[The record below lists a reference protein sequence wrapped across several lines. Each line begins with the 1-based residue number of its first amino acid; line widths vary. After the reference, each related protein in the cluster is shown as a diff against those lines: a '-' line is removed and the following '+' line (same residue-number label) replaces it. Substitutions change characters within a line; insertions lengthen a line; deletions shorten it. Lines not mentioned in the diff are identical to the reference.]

1 MNLKFKNFENTLLKN
16 SEEVDSFI
24 KKNLPRNEGLNKKLI
39 QAIKYSI
46 LGSGKKIRSFLVI
59 EVGKVVSNV
68 NNLTLNKKKRD
79 ELIVIAS
86 AIEAIHTYSLIHDD
100 LPAMDNSDYRRGK
113 KSTHKKFDE
122 ATAILAGDALQSL
135 SYEIIC
141 DDTDMNDSSKISAIS
156 ILSKA
161 CGKSGMVFGQY
172 LDIESES
179 KAISHEDIEKIHSL
193 KTGELIKACV
203 LLGQTGN
210 EDISLTKLLENVG
223 QKIGLAFQITDDILE
238 EVSDEK
244 TLGKNVNSDKRNDKS
259 TYLKVVSL
267 HEAINISQELPLSAI
282 SDLKKLKNKRFDMLI
297 ELAKYISYRNN

>member
-1 MNLKFKNFENTLLKN
+1 MLENFQSHVRDNVSKKIEQSIGN
-16 SEEVDSFI
+16 SNFIEEVMSYTALSKSKMIRAGLIFASAENN
-24 KKNLPRNEGLNKKLI
+24 KNL
-39 QAIKYSI
+39 S
-46 LGSGKKIRSFLVI
+46 SS
-59 EVGKVVSNV
+59 STS
-68 NNLTLNKKKRD
+68 TLAASV
-79 ELIVIAS
+79 ELIHA
-86 AIEAIHTYSLIHDD
+86 YSLIHAD
-100 LPAMDNSDYRRGK
+100 LPCMDDDSLRRGK
-113 KSTHKKFDE
+113 ESSHIKYGE
-122 ATAILAGDALQSL
+122 ANAILAGDALQSL
-135 SYEIIC
+135 GYEIIC
-141 DDTDMNDSSKISAIS
+141 DDNDMNDSSKISAIS

-179 KAISHEDIEKIHSL
+179 KVISHDKIEKIHSL

-210 EDISLTKLLENVG
+210 EDINLTNLLENVG

-267 HEAINISQELPLSAI
+267 NQAINISQELSMSAI
-282 SDLKKLKNKRFDMLI
+282 SDLEKLKNKRFDMLI

>member
-1 MNLKFKNFENTLLKN
+1 MIRAGLIFASAENN
-16 SEEVDSFI
+16 
-24 KKNLPRNEGLNKKLI
+24 KNL
-39 QAIKYSI
+39 S
-46 LGSGKKIRSFLVI
+46 SS
-59 EVGKVVSNV
+59 STS
-68 NNLTLNKKKRD
+68 TLAASV
-79 ELIVIAS
+79 ELIHA
-86 AIEAIHTYSLIHDD
+86 YSLIHDD
-100 LPAMDNSDYRRGK
+100 LPCMDDDNLRRGK
-113 KSTHKKFDE
+113 ESSHIKYGE
-122 ATAILAGDALQSL
+122 ANAILAGDALQSL
-135 SYEIIC
+135 GYEIIC
-141 DDTDMNDSSKISAIS
+141 DDNDMNDSYKISAINL
-156 ILSKA
+156 LSKA

-210 EDISLTKLLENVG
+210 EDINLTNLLENVG

-244 TLGKNVNSDKRNDKS
+244 TLGKNANSDKRNDKS

-267 HEAINISQELPLSAI
+267 NEAINISQELSQSAI
-282 SDLKKLKNKRFDMLI
+282 SDLEKIKNKRFDMLI